1 MFKFQKSPV
10 ILILALLF
18 ACGPKSEK
26 ALTYQSSASVG
37 QVNPEQPWRYSPEYV
52 LDGKANTGF
61 CADPKLPDSGFT
73 LFLENPSEFSAIQV
87 VNGFAK
93 SANDAIQNAQ
103 AKKIKVSSL
112 IVSFPEGKTKIHS
125 QESVTV
131 ELKPVSFSGT
141 TANAEA
147 VDLGQKLKGNWIR
160 IELLDFHKG
169 SKYKDVCISELKV
182 GELKD
187 SKFNSFPITNEEKVK
202 AVINGYEEGSK
213 HFWAF
218 RKLITANEAGSI
230 NFYDQE
236 LVLPV
241 YFKSDNTF
249 SFSEMFGGDPSAGG
263 FQPAI
268 QGRYSVFSAGGEG
281 VELTLNYF
289 DASGVERNDTW
300 IFKRAV
306 ADDED
311 FETFKTKLGTKFSE
325 VFDSKSF
332 YLLFLKEKESNRS
345 FYNYEIPLK

>member
-1 MFKFQKSPV
+1 MFKFQNSLA
-10 ILILALLF
+10 ILIFATLI
-18 ACGPKSEK
+18 ACGPKTEK
-26 ALTYQSSASVG
+26 ALTYQSSSSIG
-37 QVNPEQPWRYSPEYV
+37 QVNPEQPWRYSPEFV
-52 LDGKANTGF
+52 LDGKATTGF
-61 CADPKLPDSGFT
+61 CADPKQTDSGFT
-73 LFLENPSEFSAIQV
+73 LFLENSSEFSAIQV
-87 VNGFAK
+87 INGYAK
-93 SANDAIQNAQ
+93 SANDAVQNAQ
-103 AKKIKVSSL
+103 AKKIKLTSL
-112 IVSFPEGKTKIHS
+112 VVSFPEGKTKIHS

-131 ELKPVSFSGT
+131 ELKPVSFAGT

-160 IELLDFHKG
+160 IEFLDFHKG
-169 SKYKDVCISELKV
+169 TKYKDICISELKV

-187 SKFNSFPITNEEKVK
+187 SKFTSYPITNEGKVK
-202 AVINGYEEGSK
+202 TVIAGYEEGSR
-213 HFWAF
+213 HYWAF

-230 NFYDQE
+230 NFYDQD

-241 YFKSDNTF
+241 YFKADNTF
-249 SFSEMFGGDPSAGG
+249 SFSEMFGGDPNAGG
-263 FQPAI
+263 FQAAI
-268 QGRYSVFSAGGEG
+268 QGRYSVFSAGEQG

-289 DASGVERNDTW
+289 DAGGVERNDSW
-300 IFKRAV
+300 IFKRAI